1 MSMVQAEQT
10 LQQVLAAYDF
20 GGEVETVER
29 FGEGH
34 INDTFRIE
42 ARRPDGSL
50 GRSILQRVSPVAFKE
65 PDKLMENI
73 VNVTEHLSREI
84 KRLGGDPTRETLSVL
99 RTRDGAASVTDS
111 AGGVWRAFPFVEG
124 TVCYQSAETPEL
136 FAASGRA
143 FGRFQRLLRDYP
155 AHTLHETIP
164 RFHYT

>member
-65 PDKLMENI
+65 PNKLMENI
-73 VNVTEHLSREI
+73 VNVTSL
-84 KRLGGDPTRETLSVL
+84 
-99 RTRDGAASVTDS
+99 AA
-111 AGGVWRAFPFVEG
+111 
-124 TVCYQSAETPEL
+124 L
-136 FAASGRA
+136 
-143 FGRFQRLLRDYP
+143 
-155 AHTLHETIP
+155 
-164 RFHYT
+164 